1 VSSLDGR
8 TATGHCESRIE
19 DLADGRVRLRET
31 WAWDSQ
37 TGSGTSVLEEILQ
50 PHTDRE
56 HSVRTA
62 GAFALHS
69 PHSK

>member
-19 DLADGRVRLRET
+19 DLAECRVRLRET

-37 TGSGTSVLEEILQ
+37 TGSGTSVLEEIL
-50 PHTDRE
+50 
-56 HSVRTA
+56 
-62 GAFALHS
+62 
-69 PHSK
+69 